1 MAKVETKKSPAK
13 KAAKKTSQKV
23 AIVFFNL
30 GGPDSKNAIKPF
42 LMNFFMDKNIITVP
56 IPFRCFLAALIS
68 NKRSKREAGE
78 SYGELGD
85 SSPLLPNT
93 LKQAKALEKALKDT
107 DKNTKFKVFTAMR
120 YWHPMS
126 AQTVREVR
134 DWGADKIVILPL
146 YPQFSTTTTKSS
158 LEAWNKAAF
167 QAGMENVPTSVIGCY
182 HTNDGFIKASTDHV
196 AIQYKKA
203 LKDGYENPRVLF
215 SAHGLP
221 EKTIKDGDPY
231 QWQCEQTAEKIA
243 QRLSKNLKIKDLDW
257 SICSQSKVGPLKWIG
272 PSLDES
278 LEKAATDKKAVIIYP
293 HAFTQEHVETL
304 VELDIEYHEMA
315 EELGIEGYYRAST
328 VSENPD
334 FIKGLAGL
342 VKKHVKK
349 DGIFA
354 EDFTAP
360 CPEHFERC
368 CMRAAP
374 IKPE

>member
-1 MAKVETKKSPAK
+1 MAAVKKAPTKKPAT
-13 KAAKKTSQKV
+13 KAKPQKV
-23 AIVFFNL
+23 AVVFFNL

-56 IPFRCFLAALIS
+56 IPFRCFIAALIS
-68 NKRSKREAGE
+68 KKRSKREAGE

-85 SSPLLPNT
+85 RSPLLPNT
-93 LKQAKALEKALKDT
+93 LKQAKALEKQLKDS
-107 DKNTKFKVFTAMR
+107 DKNATFKVFTAMR

-134 DWGADKIVILPL
+134 DWGADKIVIMPL

-158 LEAWNKAAF
+158 LEAWDKAAF
-167 QAGMENVPTSVIGCY
+167 QAGMDKVPTSIIGCY
-182 HTNDGFIKASTDHV
+182 HTNDGFIKASADHIQTQYET
-196 AIQYKKA
+196 AIKA
-203 LKDGYENPRVLF
+203 GHKNPRVLF

-221 EKTIKDGDPY
+221 EKIITSGDPY

-243 QRLSKNLKIKDLDW
+243 ALLAKNTKVKDLDW
-257 SICSQSKVGPLKWIG
+257 QICYQSRVGPMKWIG
-272 PSLDES
+272 PSLDEA
-278 LEKAATDKKAVIIYP
+278 LEKAAADEKCVVIYP

-304 VELDIEYHEMA
+304 VELDIEYKEMA
-315 EELGIEGYYRAST
+315 EHMGIKGYYRAKT
-328 VSENPD
+328 AGENPD

-342 VKKHVKK
+342 VKKHLKK

-354 EDFTAP
+354 EGFTAP
-360 CPEHFERC
+360 CPENFERC